1 MTKATLR
8 TLVQQAV
15 GNRSS
20 TTIDDAW
27 YDTRVL
33 NAYKQLV
40 TFQGMVMRPGRK
52 SPQFRVLRFPSL
64 ETRLTRTLG
73 IPAPVTNFVANQATV
88 YTVDDVFDRTNNR
101 GLDRE
106 SERRIRQLDP
116 DEPGIPRRWEPASEN
131 GVDGYYIWPTPSV
144 VAHEIEVYEYVV
156 LTPTLASDPSM
167 PQIPDEWHPAIAYL
181 ATIEAAAQF
190 DMPERAEEMRSSFA
204 NLVASL
210 QAPNEI
216 RSAAGLAGNRRRIR
230 VGLR

>member
-8 TLVQQAV
+8 TLVQQSV
-15 GNRSS
+15 GNRTS

-52 SPQFRVLRFPSL
+52 APQFRILRFPQL
-64 ETRLTRTLG
+64 ENRLPRTLD
-73 IPAPVTNFVANQATV
+73 TSLTSNFVANQAAV

-116 DEPGIPRRWEPASEN
+116 DETGPPRRWEPASEN
-131 GVDGYYIWPTPSV
+131 GVDGYYIWPFPGVTTDN
-144 VAHEIEVYEYVV
+144 IDVYEYVV
-156 LTPTLASDPSM
+156 LTPVLNSDGDSPLL
-167 PQIPDEWHPAIAYL
+167 PDEWHPAIAYL
-181 ATIEAAAQF
+181 ASIEASEQF
-190 DMPERAEEMRSSFA
+190 DMPERATEMRNAFQS
-204 NLVASL
+204 LVSSL